1 MPPFTRLSNILRNP
15 LTLINSADQ
24 GLRRGPPSKKSPAA
38 MGGENTVDKEL
49 GDLTDRRRISR
60 TIENSREA
68 MEIDPTTWSSVISLA
83 MASNNWEGPNDGI
96 TADDGADDAALE
108 HIITK
113 SKIDNWDL
121 DNLMTETLIKGMV
134 DSKCFIRL
142 WPNLNDQRTLDV
154 AMLAY
159 DEDEYNFI
167 ELIDP
172 ETGQLAGYKQKATI
186 YPLPEDWENMDFDEL
201 ADREGEVDESNFLP
215 DQVINPKYLDID
227 GEATSIV
234 FKVLD
239 YVDIKKEIENQ
250 LPKAVL
256 RTLVTTGI
264 QVGNKDTDLGI
275 ETKEQAQAAVDN
287 AADTFVDKEK
297 EKDVIAWMY
306 GIEPRLLGSG
316 NIPDF
321 SWIFNYLKQEIRQ
334 ALFTPDSKFESASS
348 NRAVAME
355 QLSGSYG
362 LPVIINYNQGWI
374 RRYIEY
380 QLFTRELILAGFE
393 SSVGMIHLRFPE
405 PDVEDDLQLSQI
417 ASTLEM
423 LYPAVS
429 DEDRKLRLNTYFKP
443 YTAAAGKQGIDI
455 SNPNY
460 TPNTPSV
467 PEVLRTPG
475 AAGVIQNSLPWSEQV
490 AKARKILKREG
501 VLA

>member
-1 MPPFTRLSNILRNP
+1 MPPFKRLSNIIRAP
-15 LTLINSADQ
+15 LTLINSVDQ
-24 GLRRGPPSKKSPAA
+24 GLRRGPPATQSKAA
-38 MGGENTVDKEL
+38 MSGENTVDKEL
-49 GDLTDRRRISR
+49 SDLTDRRRISR

-68 MEIDPTTWSSVISLA
+68 MEIDPTTWSSVISLV
-83 MASNNWEGPNDGI
+83 MASNNWKGPNDGI
-96 TADDGADDAALE
+96 VADDGADDAALE
-108 HIITK
+108 HIIQK
-113 SKIDNWDL
+113 CKINDWDL
-121 DNLMTETLIKGMV
+121 DSLMTEILIKGMV

-142 WPNLNDQRTLDV
+142 WPNQNDQRTLDV

-186 YPLPEDWENMDFDEL
+186 YPLPEDWENTEFDEL
-201 ADREGEVDESNFLP
+201 VEREGIIEETSFTP
-215 DQVINPKYLDID
+215 DQVIHPKYLDID

-239 YVDIKKEIENQ
+239 YVDIKREIENQ
-250 LPKAVL
+250 LPQAIRRAML
-256 RTLVTTGI
+256 TLGVEIGGPDTEI
-264 QVGNKDTDLGI
+264 QFS
-275 ETKEQAQAAVDN
+275 KESEAQRAVDN
-287 AADTFVDKEK
+287 AADTFKEK
-297 EKDVIAWMY
+297 EKKDVISHIY
-306 GIEPRLLGSG
+306 GVKPYMIG
-316 NIPDF
+316 NNTIPDYQ
-321 SWIFNYLKQEIRQ
+321 WVFNYLKQEIRQ

-380 QLFTRELILAGFE
+380 QLFARELILAGFE
-393 SSVGMIHLRFPE
+393 SSVGMIHLRFPKA
-405 PDVEDDLQLSQI
+405 DVEDDLQLSQI
-417 ASTLEM
+417 AATLES

-443 YTAAAGKQGIDI
+443 YTAAAGKQEVDI

-460 TPNTPSV
+460 TPNTPTV

-475 AAGVIQNSLPWSEQV
+475 AGGVIQNSLPWSEQV
-490 AKARKILKREG
+490 TRARKILKREG
-501 VLA
+501 VLL